1 MVVLKLNSKG
11 EEVKKLQEKLGL
23 KADGVF
29 GLKTEKAVKDWQ
41 RDHGL
46 IPDGI
51 VGTATWNSIFQQSEP
66 EIDKPEGF
74 VIKEMFLPTNKGMH
88 MGIRGNHQIKYLVI
102 HYTAGGSSKEGSA
115 ASNRNVFLTRNASA
129 DFCIDDKTIVQC
141 NPDPLKYYC
150 WAVGDGKGKYGIN
163 NYDCISI
170 EMCSNLKKGTT
181 AKVPNHEGWYLT
193 DEVINNTIKL
203 AKYLI
208 DKYNIP
214 INNVIRHYDAT
225 HKLCPGI
232 IGWNPGP
239 IYDSKTA
246 EKTKVFSNEDEW
258 YNFKKQLVS

>member
-1 MVVLKLNSKG
+1 M
-11 EEVKKLQEKLGL
+11 Q
-23 KADGVF
+23 
-29 GLKTEKAVKDWQ
+29 T
-41 RDHGL
+41 
-46 IPDGI
+46 
-51 VGTATWNSIFQQSEP
+51 EP
-66 EIDKPEGF
+66 EIDKPKGF

-102 HYTAGGSSKEGSA
+102 HYTAGGNSREGAA

-193 DEVINNTIKL
+193 DEVINNTILTCKYRNYSYEYTFDKDNKL
-203 AKYLI
+203 IKIFNSYSFNSEDKTVYEDTLNTYISRSKDINNMGGNSKVINDDENNTFVFENII
-208 DKYNIP
+208 DKEIDLSSIDVNYFVLSSNYNDVL
-214 INNVIRHYDAT
+214 N
-225 HKLCPGI
+225 
-232 IGWNPGP
+232 
-239 IYDSKTA
+239 
-246 EKTKVFSNEDEW
+246 
-258 YNFKKQLVS
+258 QLSGKGFDCK